1 MRASSHTVRCR
12 VRWVH
17 WAMDI
22 SHQDSF
28 RKSTCTNVVYFV
40 YVYSYYI
47 KIAHVRCVQL
57 IHIRTPREPFKGQK
71 SFIESRNWPENK
83 TKRVEPETHIDRMP
97 TEIKS
102 RKCRKIKKKKWRRK
116 KAEKRKIKSQQP
128 SVQRKESGNRNE
140 RWTLDNCLI
149 ILPTHTFIQFGVVCF
164 SAFVFLFVYFVL
176 FLLPV
181 PSVRFSFHLAFGIWR
196 VRSVL
201 ALLLGFPFFL
211 FNSYLFIH
219 LGAGF
224 FQWMSTYCESE

>member
-1 MRASSHTVRCR
+1 MCNSSIYAPQESHSKPKNPSSNLEIDQKIKRNASSLKHT
-12 VRWVH
+12 
-17 WAMDI
+17 
-22 SHQDSF
+22 
-28 RKSTCTNVVYFV
+28 
-40 YVYSYYI
+40 
-47 KIAHVRCVQL
+47 L
-57 IHIRTPREPFKGQK
+57 IE
-71 SFIESRNWPENK
+71 
-83 TKRVEPETHIDRMP
+83 
-97 TEIKS
+97 
-102 RKCRKIKKKKWRRK
+102 CRKIKKKKWRRK

-164 SAFVFLFVYFVL
+164 SVFVFLFVYFVL